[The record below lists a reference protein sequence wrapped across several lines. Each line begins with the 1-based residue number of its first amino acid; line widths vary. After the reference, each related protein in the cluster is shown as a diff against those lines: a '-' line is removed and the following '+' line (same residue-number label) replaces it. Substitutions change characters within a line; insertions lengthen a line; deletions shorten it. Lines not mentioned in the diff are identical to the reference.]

1 MIKKHLE
8 KLFHDNMVY
17 EATTGQRE
25 LIDLMSEFIVKDD
38 ERRTLLVKGYAGTG
52 KTTIIATLV
61 KVLTELGINA
71 ILMAPTGRAAKV
83 LSQYAETEASTIHK
97 AIYRQKSAKD
107 AMSQFVLGKN
117 FNTNTIF
124 IVDEASMIS
133 DQSAENV
140 FFGSGNLL
148 RDLITYVFS
157 GKNCKLILSG
167 DAAQLPPVGMSLS
180 NALSAGM
187 LSGYNLRV
195 DEYELKEVVRQ
206 TLDSGILSNA
216 TTIRQIISERK
227 SEFPKIKMGKKIKD
241 ITCIKGT
248 EVMDFLQ
255 EFYSKYGL
263 EQSMVICRSNKIANK
278 YNEMIRNRILSR
290 EEEVSSGDYL
300 MVVKN
305 NYHWLEA
312 EGIDFIANGDIVRVK
327 RVKKFEELYGHRFAT
342 LDLALPDYNDME
354 FTAKANLDTLR
365 LETASFAN
373 EENLKL
379 YHNIAEDY
387 ITEKTKSKI
396 AEKVRE
402 DPYFNALQI
411 KYAYAVTCHK
421 AQGGQWPVVFIDQSY
436 FKDDMLS
443 IDYLRW
449 LYTAFTRATAHL
461 VLVNFNEKFF

>member
-8 KLFHDNMVY
+8 KLFQDNLEY
-17 EATTGQRE
+17 EATPGQQE
-25 LIDLMSEFIVKDD
+25 LIDMMSDFILKND
-38 ERRTLLVKGYAGTG
+38 ERCALLIKGYAGTG

-61 KVLTELGINA
+61 KVLTELNLNA

-83 LSQYAETEASTIHK
+83 LSHYSETEASTIHK

-117 FNTNTIF
+117 FSSNTFF

-140 FFGSGNLL
+140 FFGTGNLL
-148 RDLITYVFS
+148 KDLISYVFS

-167 DAAQLPPVGMSLS
+167 DTAQLPPVGMSLS
-180 NALSAGM
+180 NAMSAGI
-187 LSGYNLRV
+187 LSGYNLKV

-206 TLDSGILSNA
+206 TLGSGILTNA
-216 TTIRQIISERK
+216 TSIRNVISEHK
-227 SEFPKIKMGKKIKD
+227 LEFPKIRIGKKIKD
-241 ITCIKGT
+241 ITCIKGS

-263 EQSMVICRSNKIANK
+263 EQSMVICRSNRIANK
-278 YNEMIRNRILSR
+278 YNEMIRNRILGR
-290 EEEVSSGDYL
+290 EEEVSSGDFL

-312 EGIDFIANGDIVRVK
+312 EGIDFIANGDIIKVK
-327 RVKKFEELYGHRFAT
+327 RVKKFEELYGHRYAT
-342 LDLALPDYNDME
+342 LDLALPDYNDLE
-354 FTAKANLDTLR
+354 FTAKVNLDTLR

-379 YHNIAEDY
+379 YQSIAEDY
-387 ITEKTKSKI
+387 VTEKSRAKI

-436 FKDDMLS
+436 FNEDMLN

-449 LYTAFTRATAHL
+449 LYTAFTRATEHL